1 MNSLLE
7 VLSEGKYSV
16 IAGAVCGLLAQAL
29 FTVLQTL
36 LVRRKFKHESELLM
50 KIRVHRMEL
59 QKSGA
64 NPEELNRL
72 IKKLELD
79 VSEKVSLGD

>member
-1 MNSLLE
+1 
-7 VLSEGKYSV
+7 
-16 IAGAVCGLLAQAL
+16 
-29 FTVLQTL
+29 
-36 LVRRKFKHESELLM
+36 
-50 KIRVHRMEL
+50 MEL